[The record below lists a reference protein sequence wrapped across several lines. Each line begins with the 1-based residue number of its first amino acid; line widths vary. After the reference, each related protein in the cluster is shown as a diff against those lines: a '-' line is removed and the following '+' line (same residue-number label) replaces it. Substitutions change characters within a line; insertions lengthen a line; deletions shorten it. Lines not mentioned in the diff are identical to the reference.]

1 MRKIV
6 TVLFLLLMFGTS
18 FAQITIDGDMLDWAG
33 IDPLDTGLPA
43 ESYYQVVNPTY
54 SDFNLKHIY
63 ITHDTDNVYIKIDLD
78 DAANFNNFYNF
89 SDPPVFEMYFDTEIG
104 DTTGLDWGWWNN
116 AYNYYVNLAPA
127 LHPDSLNKYAEL
139 NYYRGNRIPTY
150 LPEDSEFVFLGRVP
164 MAINSDNNQL
174 EFSVPRD
181 LINFGSEFRPW
192 MYSVGNSD
200 WAEGASQLPLEGG
213 ASMLKYDFWYGGSV
227 YQHQGD
233 QIVSDITI
241 DGDLLDWV
249 GAGIQ
254 PADVDECAEELGDMP
269 TGPEFDVQ
277 DMYLTS
283 DSNYIYIRIDIDP
296 SATFAGMYNNY
307 TNSPV
312 FQLFFDV
319 DWGDTTGLGYGGF
332 WRLPVDYLVDLSAAL
347 NPDSTGN
354 TVPVYRYIADW
365 QGAYEEFA
373 EVPDVFATFAKNA
386 EDNVVEIAV
395 PRAGINAGTDV
406 RPWLYVVGDE
416 VWDNEEYVPNTIVD
430 GWGGDVG
437 EYYAINY
444 NFINGPSVHRLGDN
458 SEVTAV
464 NDNYVTSTVKGFGL
478 VSNFPNPFN
487 PSTTIEFT
495 LPQQSIVNVE
505 IYNIL
510 GSKVATLV
518 DNQELSAGLKRL
530 NWNGK
535 DNNGVSVV
543 SGTYI
548 YRITSG
554 DVTISK
560 KMMLLK

>member
-1 MRKIV
+1 MKKIV
-6 TVLFLLLMFGTS
+6 TMLFLFFIFGTS
-18 FAQITIDGDMLDWAG
+18 YAQITIDGDMLDWAG
-33 IDPLDTGLPA
+33 IAPLDEGLPT
-43 ESYYQVVNPTY
+43 ESYGQVPNSMY

-63 ITHDTDNVYIKIDLD
+63 VTHDTANVYVKIDLD

-89 SDPPVFEMYFDTEIG
+89 GDPPVFEVYFDTEIG
-104 DTTGLDWGWWNN
+104 DTTGFDWGWWNN
-116 AYNYYVNLAPA
+116 AYNYYINLAPT

-139 NYYRGNRIPTY
+139 YLYTGGRIPTY
-150 LPEDSEFVFLGRVP
+150 VEGEFVLLADIP
-164 MAINSDNNQL
+164 MAINSENNQV
-174 EFSVPRD
+174 EFSVPRN
-181 LINFGSEFRPW
+181 LVNFGSEFRPW
-192 MYSVGNSD
+192 VYSVGD
-200 WAEGASQLPLEGG
+200 YQWTDGASQLPVEGG

-227 YQHQGD
+227 YQHQGT

-249 GAGIQ
+249 SAGIQ
-254 PADVDECAEELGDMP
+254 PADVDQCAEELGDMP

-277 DMYLTS
+277 DMYVTS
-283 DSNYIYIRIDIDP
+283 DSANIYVRIDIDP

-307 TNSPV
+307 ENSPA

-332 WRLPVDYLVDLSAAL
+332 WRLPVDYMIDLSAAL

-354 TVPVYRYIADW
+354 IVPVWRYVADW
-365 QGAYEEFA
+365 QGAFEEFD
-373 EVPDVFATFAKNA
+373 EIPGVFASFAKNA

-406 RPWLYVVGDE
+406 RPWLYVVGNE
-416 VWDNEEYVPNTIVD
+416 NWDNEEYVPNTIVD
-430 GWGGDVG
+430 GWGGADG

-444 NFINGPSVHRLGDN
+444 NFINGASVKRLGDK
-458 SEVTAV
+458 SVVTAV
-464 NDNYVTSTVKGFGL
+464 DDKYPNSTVDKFGL

-495 LPQQSIVNVE
+495 LPQQNLVKVE

-510 GSKVATLV
+510 GSKIATLI
-518 DNQELSAGLKRL
+518 DNQELSAGTKRIT
-530 NWNGK
+530 WNGK
-535 DNNGVSVV
+535 NDKGEQVV
-543 SGTYI
+543 SGAYI

-554 DVTISK
+554 DISISK

>member
-1 MRKIV
+1 MKKIV
-6 TVLFLLLMFGTS
+6 TMWCLLLMFGTS

-43 ESYYQVVNPTY
+43 ESYGKVPVATY
-54 SDFNLKHIY
+54 NDFNLKHIY
-63 ITHDTDNVYIKIDLD
+63 ITNDTANVYVKIDLD
-78 DAANFNNFYNF
+78 DASNFNNFYNF
-89 SDPPVFEMYFDTEIG
+89 TNPPVFEMYFDTEIG
-104 DTTGLDWGWWNN
+104 DTTGFDWGWWNN
-116 AYNYYVNLAPA
+116 AYNYYINLAPS

-139 NYYRGNRIPTY
+139 YLYTGNRIPTWA
-150 LPEDSEFVFLGRVP
+150 EGEFVWLANVP
-164 MAINSDNNQL
+164 MAINSENNQL
-174 EFSVPRD
+174 EFSVPSD
-181 LINFGSEFRPW
+181 LINFGTEFRPW
-192 MYSVGNSD
+192 MYSVGD
-200 WAEGASQLPLEGG
+200 QQWTDGASQLPLEGG
-213 ASMLKYDFWYGGSV
+213 AYMLKYDFWYGGSV
-227 YQHQGD
+227 YQHQGP

-254 PADVDECAEELGDMP
+254 AADVGKCAEELGDMP

-277 DMYLTS
+277 DMYVTS
-283 DSNYIYIRIDIDP
+283 DSTYIYVRVDIDP

-307 TNSPV
+307 PNPPA

-319 DWGDTTGLGYGGF
+319 DWGDTTGLGYEGF
-332 WRLPVDYLVDLSAAL
+332 WRLPVDYMVDLSEAL
-347 NPDSTGN
+347 DPDFSGN

-365 QGAYEEFA
+365 AGAFEEFG
-373 EVPDVFATFAKNA
+373 EVPGVFATFAKNA

-406 RPWLYVVGDE
+406 RPWLYVVGDDN
-416 VWDNEEYVPNTIVD
+416 WDNEEYVPNSVVEEWD
-430 GWGGDVG
+430 ASG

-444 NFINGPSVHRLGDN
+444 NFIDGPSVRRLGDN
-458 SEVTAV
+458 ST
-464 NDNYVTSTVKGFGL
+464 VTSVESKNHRANVNGFGL

-495 LPQQSIVNVE
+495 LPQQGLVKIE

-510 GSKVATLV
+510 GSKIATLFN
-518 DNQELSAGLKRL
+518 NQELSAGLKRVR
-530 NWNGK
+530 WDGK
-535 DNNGVSVV
+535 DDNGRQVV
-543 SGTYI
+543 SGAYI

-554 DVTISK
+554 NYNVSK